1 MTGNNPSKA
10 CRLNLGALGDFLCE
24 YNSRDG
30 YGRLKIFI
38 WKLLLKIFDKQKC
51 IY

>member
-10 CRLNLGALGDFLCE
+10 C
-24 YNSRDG
+24 SRDG